1 MPSATAAASPAPLAL
16 RPETLRGAPG
26 FFRVG
31 QDAGGQWW
39 LLDADDRPFFA
50 RAVHGVRAAPAEGEG
65 TLPRD
70 SAARLRAWGFNAAGA
85 GGDGAG
91 WADGFAFLA
100 TVDFCGAAPVLP
112 GPGLRLPDVF

>member
-1 MPSATAAASPAPLAL
+1 MASTLAASPPAPGAL
-16 RPETLRGAPG
+16 RPETLRGAAG

-39 LLDADDRPFFA
+39 LLDAEDRPFFCK
-50 RAVHGVRAAPAEGEG
+50 AVHGVRAAPAEGEG

-70 SAARLRAWGFNAAGA
+70 SAVRLRAWGFNAAGA

-91 WADGFAFLA
+91 WEDGFAFL
-100 TVDFCGAAPVLP
+100 
-112 GPGLRLPDVF
+112 